1 MIDLVP
7 LQLVQDNSF
16 GVWLGFDVSLLST
29 TTTSNDSTP
38 LGIEISIGLAS
49 GYSLASSWETD
60 SSSWLNIIDQG
71 CMLSP
76 SHEAPLLSAVL

>member
-7 LQLVQDNSF
+7 LQLVQDNSL

-38 LGIEISIGLAS
+38 LGIENQLA
-49 GYSLASSWETD
+49 
-60 SSSWLNIIDQG
+60 
-71 CMLSP
+71 
-76 SHEAPLLSAVL
+76 